1 MVDTMVN
8 PSLGILIFVLGGL
21 AGAVFYL
28 PLKREKVW
36 AWESYW
42 LIYALVALVLAPW
55 GLAFAKTPHL
65 LDVLKQSASKDLWYC
80 YLCGAAWGFGGLTW
94 GLMIRYLGVGL
105 GLAIGCG
112 ICSAAG
118 TLVPKIITGKF
129 GELLTPGAGITSLA
143 GVAVSIVGIVLVGLA
158 GMSKEGELPE
168 AEKKK
173 AVEEY
178 NFKKGI
184 LVAAFSGLASAAL
197 GFGLQGGGAIEK
209 LALAAGAAPAW
220 KGMPVLVM
228 CLLGGFTVNALWC
241 LFLNIKNKTLGDYV
255 RGDAPWPTNIL
266 WATLAGVLWV
276 AQFVAFKT
284 GEPRM
289 GDQSYV
295 GWAVLMASS
304 IMFSGVLG
312 LVLGEWKGTSVKT
325 RGMLVAGLAVLLGS
339 AVLAGYSGKLGQK
352 QVGEPIP
359 AVQIEAPSLME

>member
-1 MVDTMVN
+1 MNESIVN
-8 PSLGILIFVLGGL
+8 PGLGTLIFVLGGL

-28 PLKREKVW
+28 PLKREKHW

-42 LIYALVALVLAPW
+42 LFYAIFALIVAPW
-55 GLAFAKTPHL
+55 VLTFIKCPKV
-65 LDVLKQSASKDLWYC
+65 LDILRQSPSGELWYC

-118 TLVPKIITGKF
+118 TLIPKIITGKF
-129 GELLTPGAGITSLA
+129 GELLQPGAGITSLL
-143 GVAVSIVGIVLVGLA
+143 GVVVSIVGIVLVGMA

-168 AEKKK
+168 EAKKK

-184 LVAAFSGLASAAL
+184 LVAVFSGFASAGL
-197 GFGLQGGGAIEK
+197 GFGLQGGKELES
-209 LALAAGAAPAW
+209 LALQSGTAVAW

-241 LFLNIKNKTLGDYV
+241 LFLNFKNKTLGDYT
-255 RGDAPWPTNIL
+255 RKEAPLVANVF
-266 WATLAGVLWV
+266 WALCAGVLWV
-276 AQFVAFKT
+276 CQFVAFKT

-289 GDQSYV
+289 GDQGYV

-312 LVLGEWKGTSVKT
+312 LMLGEWKGTSSKT
-325 RGMLVAGLAVLLGS
+325 RGLLAAGLVILLGS
-339 AVLAGYSGKLGQK
+339 SVIAGYSGKLGQ
-352 QVGEPIP
+352 QTSPSTVP
-359 AVQIEAPSLME
+359 AAVEKVQK